1 MVMKKFSEPSSP
13 NPNDEIGDNR
23 NDNYINGIENNEDII
38 DSTVIPVGY
47 ALLGSEIVHMAD
59 DNIDDNNDSEIN
71 DLSDSE
77 NDEIENN
84 NVINQHLS
92 NSQSIGFNNYNG
104 DDNNNSDPVNLQVDV
119 DNLLNRHLS
128 RTEFEPRGAF
138 TASNLCTNTIDD
150 SSHIELWNQNTPAST
165 SQITITPDEAD
176 KIKMYMSNF
185 HLPISQYPAW
195 ATQIPE
201 ELWKSKLLEKIQHN
215 YKP

>member
-13 NPNDEIGDNR
+13 NPNDEIGDNH

-59 DNIDDNNDSEIN
+59 DNIDDNNNDSEIN

-84 NVINQHLS
+84 NVISQHLS
-92 NSQSIGFNNYNG
+92 NSQSIGFNNYN
-104 DDNNNSDPVNLQVDV
+104 DNNNSDPVNLQVDV

-185 HLPISQYPAW
+185 HLPISQYPTW

>member
-13 NPNDEIGDNR
+13 NPNDEISDNH
-23 NDNYINGIENNEDII
+23 NDNYINENNEDII

-84 NVINQHLS
+84 NVISQHLS
-92 NSQSIGFNNYNG
+92 NSQSIGFNN
-104 DDNNNSDPVNLQVDV
+104 DNNNNDYHNSDPVNLQVDV

-185 HLPISQYPAW
+185 HLPISQYPTW

>member
-13 NPNDEIGDNR
+13 NPNDEINDNH

-38 DSTVIPVGY
+38 DSTVIPIGY

-84 NVINQHLS
+84 NVISQHLS
-92 NSQSIGFNNYNG
+92 NSQSIELNN
-104 DDNNNSDPVNLQVDV
+104 DDNNNDHNSDPVNLQVDV

-185 HLPISQYPAW
+185 HLPISQYPTW

>member
-13 NPNDEIGDNR
+13 NPNDEIGDNH
-23 NDNYINGIENNEDII
+23 NVNYINGIENNEDII

-84 NVINQHLS
+84 NVISQHLS
-92 NSQSIGFNNYNG
+92 NSQSIGFNN
-104 DDNNNSDPVNLQVDV
+104 DNNNNDHNSDPVNLQVDV

-185 HLPISQYPAW
+185 HLPISQYPTW